1 MMLTQDFKGTFS
13 PFAEDEAS
21 SFRLAQ
27 EDCPWEV
34 AEGENVAWDTAT
46 MGETSAAND
55 DVEVDD
61 IVAQYFGD
69 VRRFPLLSRAEE
81 QALWR
86 RIERCK
92 ARVHHALLT
101 SPVALPTLQEVW
113 QQIERDDLP
122 LQQIFDLAADAD
134 PNALRTRLAQAL
146 AKLQELAGHYQ
157 QLTLCD
163 QARREQAP
171 RAPRQERVRLWRR
184 WIAVCDTLPLQSHV
198 YKTLRAALEVAKRTT
213 PENTALRTAGDIC
226 QRAQAAL
233 EQVQAQMLRANLRLV
248 IYMANRYRGHGL
260 PLLDLVQE
268 GNMGLMHALE
278 KFDPSRGLKFVTYA
292 HWWVRQAI
300 SRALVEQQRTVRLPN
315 HVVERQHKLRTAYNR
330 LWNVH
335 GRAPS
340 VQELSLTLQCTT
352 REVEELVAA
361 GQPIVRLHMPLTEDG
376 AMLADILVDM
386 DAPKA
391 EERVAEEQLHHR
403 LAACLASLPEREA
416 LILRLRY
423 GLETDHQHTLK
434 EIGDLLGV
442 SRERVRQLEKL
453 ALDKLRQP
461 HHSALLAD
469 FTAVA

>member
-1 MMLTQDFKGTFS
+1 MMLTQDFPVTFS
-13 PFAEDEAS
+13 PLADDEAS

-27 EDCPWEV
+27 EDCSWEA
-34 AEGENVAWDTAT
+34 AEEEHVAWDTDA
-46 MGETSAAND
+46 MAEASAAND
-55 DVEVDD
+55 NIEVDD

-92 ARVHHALLT
+92 ARVRHALLT
-101 SPVALPTLQEVW
+101 SPVALPTLQEMW
-113 QQIERDDLP
+113 QQMACHALP
-122 LQQIFDLAADAD
+122 LQQIVDLDADAD
-134 PNALRTRLAQAL
+134 PHALRSRLAQAL
-146 AKLQELAGHYQ
+146 SKLQELAGRYQ
-157 QLTLCD
+157 QLASCD
-163 QARREQAP
+163 QAQREQAP
-171 RAPRQERVRLWRR
+171 GARRQERVRLWRR

-198 YKTLRAALEVAKRTT
+198 YNTLRAALEVAQRTT
-213 PENTALRTAGDIC
+213 PENAALRTAGAVC
-226 QRAQAAL
+226 RRAQAAL
-233 EQVQAQMLRANLRLV
+233 EQAQAQMLRANLRLV
-248 IYMANRYRGHGL
+248 IYVANRYRGHGL

-268 GNMGLMHALE
+268 GNMGLMRALE
-278 KFDPSRGLKFVTYA
+278 KFDASRGLKFVTYA

-315 HVVERQHKLRTAYNR
+315 HVVERQNKLRATYNR

-340 VQELSLTLQCTT
+340 VQDLSLTLQWTA
-352 REVEELVAA
+352 REVEDLVAA
-361 GQPIVRLHMPLTEDG
+361 GQPIARLHTPLTEDG
-376 AMLADILVDM
+376 AMLADILVDIH
-386 DAPKA
+386 APKA
-391 EERVAEEQLHHR
+391 EERVAEEQLQRR
-403 LAACLASLPEREA
+403 LADCLASLPEREA

-469 FTAVA
+469 FTEVA

>member
-27 EDCPWEV
+27 EDCPWEA
-34 AEGENVAWDTAT
+34 AEEENVAWNTAA

-55 DVEVDD
+55 DIEVDD

-171 RAPRQERVRLWRR
+171 PAPRQERVRLWRR

-260 PLLDLVQE
+260 P
-268 GNMGLMHALE
+268 
-278 KFDPSRGLKFVTYA
+278 
-292 HWWVRQAI
+292 
-300 SRALVEQQRTVRLPN
+300 
-315 HVVERQHKLRTAYNR
+315 
-330 LWNVH
+330 
-335 GRAPS
+335 
-340 VQELSLTLQCTT
+340 SLTWCK
-352 REVEELVAA
+352 
-361 GQPIVRLHMPLTEDG
+361 
-376 AMLADILVDM
+376 
-386 DAPKA
+386 KA
-391 EERVAEEQLHHR
+391 
-403 LAACLASLPEREA
+403 
-416 LILRLRY
+416 IW
-423 GLETDHQHTLK
+423 G
-434 EIGDLLGV
+434 
-442 SRERVRQLEKL
+442 
-453 ALDKLRQP
+453 
-461 HHSALLAD
+461 
-469 FTAVA
+469 